1 MPLGGRATIRH
12 PIWLGLVAATV
23 AVAGC
28 ASVDHA
34 APPAPGVAAVAS
46 PAITASRDGHTVAY
60 ALAATKWTTVAL
72 PHRPADGQSVAAHGH
87 DIYAAIHGANGI
99 TLEASHDGGQSWQ
112 RRPVAGTSDPGTVD
126 VALSPDGTRL
136 AIVLDHPG
144 AAGAVGQAAVLLGEA
159 KGGAFTSH
167 DAPAGGRVTWW
178 NGRLALSGGALSSR
192 LYVSDPKAAAWTPV
206 AVGGPVAPLRNVE
219 PGAASI
225 GAPIRQP
232 DGSLLVPVTNHAGS
246 PSVALFATTDGST
259 FRKVAAIALSGELGA
274 GTSAP
279 VAELPDG
286 TVFVADPNTARLHV
300 VRGSAQSSF
309 VPRGL
314 PAPPSTMT
322 FATATMGIAQV
333 DTANCASGKTGC
345 TIRSEVYATTDSGK
359 SWERS

>member
-1 MPLGGRATIRH
+1 MRRRAV
-12 PIWLGLVAATV
+12 PVVLAAATF

-28 ASVDHA
+28 ASADHA
-34 APPAPGVAAVAS
+34 APPATGGAAAVAS
-46 PAITASRDGHTVAY
+46 PVITASRDGHTVAY
-60 ALAATKWTTVAL
+60 ALAATQWTTVAL

-87 DIYAAIHGANGI
+87 DIYAAVRGADGV
-99 TLEASHDGGQSWQ
+99 TLEASHDGGRSWKQ
-112 RRPVAGTSDPGTVD
+112 RPVAGTADPGTVD
-126 VALSPDGTRL
+126 LALSADGARL

-144 AAGAVGQAAVLLGEA
+144 AAGAIGQAAVLVGEA

-192 LYVSDPKAAAWTPV
+192 LYVSDAKASAWTPV
-206 AVGGPVAPLRNVE
+206 AVGGPVAPLRNVD
-219 PGAASI
+219 PGVASI
-225 GAPIRQP
+225 GVPIDQP

-246 PSVALFATTDGST
+246 PSVDLFTTTDGST
-259 FRKVAAIALSGELGA
+259 FRKVAGVALSGELGA
-274 GTSAP
+274 GTAAP

-286 TVFVADPNTARLHV
+286 TVLVADPNAVRLHV

-322 FATATMGIAQV
+322 FATATMGIARV
-333 DTANCASGKTGC
+333 DTATCASGKTGC
-345 TIRSEVYATTDSGK
+345 TVRSEVYTTTDGGK
-359 SWERS
+359 SWERG

>member
-1 MPLGGRATIRH
+1 MVRH

-28 ASVDHA
+28 ASGADRPA
-34 APPAPGVAAVAS
+34 APSAVAVTS
-46 PAITASRDGHTVAY
+46 PVITATRNGHTVAY
-60 ALAATKWTTVAL
+60 AVAATQWTTVAL
-72 PHRPADGQSVAAHGH
+72 PHRPADGQSVAAHGR
-87 DIYAAIHGANGI
+87 DIYTAVREADGI
-99 TLEASHDGGQSWQ
+99 TIEASHDGGQSWQ
-112 RRPVAGTSDPGTVD
+112 RRPVAGASDPGTVD
-126 VALSPDGTRL
+126 LALSPDGARL

-192 LYVSDPKAAAWTPV
+192 LYVSDANASAWTPV
-206 AVGGPVAPLRNVE
+206 TVGGPVAPLRNVD
-219 PGAASI
+219 PAVTSI
-225 GAPIRQP
+225 GVPIDRP

-246 PSVALFATTDGST
+246 PSVDLFATTDGTT
-259 FRKVAAIALSGELGA
+259 FHKVAGVALSGELGA
-274 GTSAP
+274 GTVAP
-279 VAELPDG
+279 VAALPDG
-286 TVFVADPNTARLHV
+286 TVLVTDPNTVRLHV

-333 DTANCASGKTGC
+333 DTANCASGKAGC
-345 TIRSEVYATTDSGK
+345 TVRTEVYTTADGGK
-359 SWERS
+359 SWTLAPLAQH

>member
-1 MPLGGRATIRH
+1 MVRH
-12 PIWLGLVAATV
+12 PIWLGLVAAAV

-28 ASVDHA
+28 ASADHA
-34 APPAPGVAAVAS
+34 APPAPGGAASVTS
-46 PAITASRDGHTVAY
+46 PVITGSRDGHTVAY
-60 ALAATKWTTVAL
+60 ALAATQWTTVAL

-87 DIYAAIHGANGI
+87 DIYAAVREANGV

-126 VALSPDGTRL
+126 LALSPDGTRL

-192 LYVSDPKAAAWTPV
+192 LYVSDPKASAWTPV
-206 AVGGPVAPLRNVE
+206 AVGGPVAPMRNVD
-219 PGAASI
+219 PGVASI
-225 GAPIRQP
+225 GAPISQP
-232 DGSLLVPVTNHAGS
+232 DGSLIVPVTNHAGS
-246 PSVALFATTDGST
+246 PSVDLFATTDGST
-259 FRKVAAIALSGELGA
+259 FRKVAAVALSGELGA
-274 GTSAP
+274 GTVAP

-286 TVFVADPNTARLHV
+286 AVLVADPNAMRMHL

-314 PAPPSTMT
+314 AAPPSTMT
-322 FATATMGIAQV
+322 FASATMGIAQV
-333 DTANCASGKTGC
+333 DVANCASGKAGC
-345 TIRSEVYATTDSGK
+345 TVRTEVYTTADGGK